1 MLIDGDNAIQQAF
14 LSGRC
19 DVYVSDGSQIAGFRF
34 QQGARADELTILPER
49 ISSEIENTDEN
60 RSRGSLAR
68 KTKEARRLPSR
79 Q

>member
-1 MLIDGDNAIQQAF
+1 MLIDGDNAIQQIL

-49 ISSEIENTDEN
+49 ISREIEDADEN
-60 RSRGSLAR
+60 RS
-68 KTKEARRLPSR
+68 
-79 Q
+79 

>member
-1 MLIDGDNAIQQAF
+1 MLIDGDNAIQQIF

-49 ISSEIENTDEN
+49 ISREIEDAV
-60 RSRGSLAR
+60 AR
-68 KTKEARRLPSR
+68 QLR
-79 Q
+79 